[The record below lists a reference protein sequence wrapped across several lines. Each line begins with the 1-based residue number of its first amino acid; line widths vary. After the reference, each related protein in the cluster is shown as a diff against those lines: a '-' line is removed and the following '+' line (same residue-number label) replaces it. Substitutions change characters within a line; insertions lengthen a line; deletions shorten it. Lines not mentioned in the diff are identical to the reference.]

1 MISEKEAQVS
11 RLKLEL
17 CNLNEKI
24 AQFEG
29 IEVDKVA
36 EENQKLKNYANGKK
50 FKDKTDQN

>member
-1 MISEKEAQVS
+1 MISEKEAEVS